1 MSMSLKST
9 NILKNIILGCILLSL
24 TYSCENETVELT
36 TVFIDTDNDGIEESV
51 DNCPSIANPDQA
63 DADGD
68 GIGNLCDS
76 DFDDSNVPM
85 AICENGFAGIY
96 PCNDYDLMAHVPIAT
111 FGAVSGN
118 DSWGWTDPTTG
129 NEYVLV
135 ATNTNVAF
143 IDITEPTNPIYLG
156 NIPTETVNSSWRDVK
171 VYNDHA
177 FIVADN
183 VGPHGMQVFDLT
195 RLRNVANPP
204 ETFSADA
211 VYTGVNSCHNIVIN
225 EEEGF
230 AYLVGCNT
238 FSGGPNFIDI
248 TNPKNPVGAGGYAA
262 DGYSHDAQVIT
273 YNGPDTDYTGK
284 QIYIG
289 SNGSSSGTNKV
300 VIIDVSDKA
309 NPQFISNVT
318 YSNPGYTH
326 QGWFTEN
333 QQHFILGDELD
344 EQFFGNN
351 TKTLVFDFSD
361 LDNPILSSTYFGPT
375 LAIDHNGYVKGN
387 TYYLANYR
395 AGLRVLDITNIAA
408 SSNAM
413 TEVGFFDTHPSSDSA
428 NFNGVWNVY
437 PYFESGNIVISDI
450 EGGLFIVRKSG
461 T

>member
-1 MSMSLKST
+1 MSLSLKSIST
-9 NILKNIILGCILLSL
+9 LKTLILGCILMSISF
-24 TYSCENETVELT
+24 SCDNETVEST
-36 TVFIDTDNDGIEESV
+36 AIVDTDNDGIEESI
-51 DNCPSIANPDQA
+51 DNCPLTANPDQA

-76 DFDDSNVPM
+76 DFVNSNDPA
-85 AICENGFAGIY
+85 AICENGFAGAY
-96 PCNDYDLMAHVPIAT
+96 PCNDYDLMAHVPITT
-111 FGAVSGN
+111 FGALEGN
-118 DSWGWTDPTTG
+118 DSWGWTDATTG
-129 NEYVLV
+129 NEYVLL
-135 ATNTNVAF
+135 ATDANVAF

-156 NIPTETVNSSWRDVK
+156 NVPTETVSSSWRDVK
-171 VYNDHA
+171 VYKNHA
-177 FIVADN
+177 FIVSEAN
-183 VGPHGMQVFDLT
+183 NHGMQVFDLT

-204 ETFSADA
+204 ETFTTDA
-211 VYTGVNSCHNIVIN
+211 VYTGVGSCHNIVIN

-248 TNPKNPVGAGGYAA
+248 TDPKNPVSAGGYAA

-273 YNGPDTDYTGK
+273 YSGPDTDYTGK

-289 SNGSSSGTNKV
+289 SNGSTSGTNKV

-309 NPQFISNVT
+309 NPQFIANIS
-318 YSNPGYTH
+318 YSNSGYTH

-351 TKTLVFDFSD
+351 TKTMVFDFSD
-361 LDNPILSSTYFGPT
+361 LDNPVLSSTYFGPT

-413 TEVGFFDTHPSSDSA
+413 TEVGYFDTFPSSDSA

-450 EGGLFIVRKSG
+450 EGGLFIVRKSD

>member
-1 MSMSLKST
+1 MSLSLKSIST
-9 NILKNIILGCILLSL
+9 LKTLILGCILMSISF
-24 TYSCENETVELT
+24 SCDNETVEST
-36 TVFIDTDNDGIEESV
+36 AIVDTDNDGIEESI
-51 DNCPSIANPDQA
+51 DNCPLTANPDQA

-76 DFDDSNVPM
+76 DFVNSNDPA
-85 AICENGFAGIY
+85 AICENGFAGAY
-96 PCNDYDLMAHVPIAT
+96 PCNDYDLMAHVPITT
-111 FGAVSGN
+111 FGALEGN
-118 DSWGWTDPTTG
+118 DSWGWTDATTG
-129 NEYVLV
+129 NEYVLL
-135 ATNTNVAF
+135 ATDANVAF

-156 NIPTETVNSSWRDVK
+156 NVPTETVSSSWRDVK
-171 VYNDHA
+171 VYKNHA
-177 FIVADN
+177 FIVSEAN
-183 VGPHGMQVFDLT
+183 NHGMQVFDLT

-204 ETFSADA
+204 ETFTTDA
-211 VYTGVNSCHNIVIN
+211 VYTGVGSCHNIVIN

-248 TNPKNPVGAGGYAA
+248 NDPKNPVSAGGYAA

-273 YNGPDTDYTGK
+273 YSGPDTDYTGK

-289 SNGSSSGTNKV
+289 SNGSTSGTNKV
-300 VIIDVSDKA
+300 VILDVSDKA
-309 NPQFISNVT
+309 NPQFIANIS
-318 YSNPGYTH
+318 YSNSGYTH

-351 TKTLVFDFSD
+351 TKTMVFDFSD
-361 LDNPILSSTYFGPT
+361 LDNPVLSSTYFGPT

-413 TEVGFFDTHPSSDSA
+413 TEVGYFDTFPSSDSA

-450 EGGLFIVRKSG
+450 EGGLFIVRKSD

>member
-1 MSMSLKST
+1 MSLSLKSIST
-9 NILKNIILGCILLSL
+9 LKTLILGCILMSISF
-24 TYSCENETVELT
+24 SCDNETVELVT
-36 TVFIDTDNDGIEESV
+36 NILDTDNDGIEESI
-51 DNCPSIANPDQA
+51 DNCPLTANPDQA

-76 DFDDSNVPM
+76 DFVNSNDPA
-85 AICENGFAGIY
+85 AICENGFAGAY
-96 PCNDYDLMAHVPIAT
+96 PCNDYDLMAHVPITT
-111 FGAVSGN
+111 FGALEGN
-118 DSWGWTDPTTG
+118 DSWGWTDATTG
-129 NEYVLV
+129 NEYVLL
-135 ATNTNVAF
+135 ATDANVAF

-156 NIPTETVNSSWRDVK
+156 NVPTETVSSSWRDVK
-171 VYNDHA
+171 VYKNHA
-177 FIVADN
+177 FIVSEAN
-183 VGPHGMQVFDLT
+183 NHGMQVFDLT

-204 ETFSADA
+204 ETFTTDA
-211 VYTGVNSCHNIVIN
+211 VYTGVGSCHNIVIN
-225 EEEGF
+225 EQEGF

-248 TNPKNPVGAGGYAA
+248 TDPKNPVSAGGYAA

-273 YNGPDTDYTGK
+273 YSGPDTDYTGK

-289 SNGSSSGTNKV
+289 SNGSTSGTNKV

-309 NPQFISNVT
+309 NPQFIANIS
-318 YSNPGYTH
+318 YSNSGYTH

-351 TKTLVFDFSD
+351 TKTMVFDFSD
-361 LDNPILSSTYFGPT
+361 LDNPVLSSTYFGPT

-413 TEVGFFDTHPSSDSA
+413 TEVGYFDTFPSSDSA

-450 EGGLFIVRKSG
+450 EGGLFIVRKSD

>member
-1 MSMSLKST
+1 MSMSQKST
-9 NILKNIILGCILLSL
+9 SILKILSISIFLLSI
-24 TYSCENETVELT
+24 TYSCDNETVEIVNT
-36 TVFIDTDNDGIEESV
+36 IIDTDNDGIAESL

-63 DADGD
+63 DADND

-76 DFDDSNVPM
+76 DFVNSKDPA

-96 PCNDYDLMAHVPIAT
+96 PCKDYDLMAHLPINT
-111 FGAVSGN
+111 FNALEGN
-118 DSWGWTDPTTG
+118 DSWGWTDSTTG
-129 NEYVLV
+129 NEYVLL
-135 ATNTNVAF
+135 ATDANVAF

-156 NIPTETVNSSWRDVK
+156 NVPTETVSSSWRDVK
-171 VYNDHA
+171 VYKDHA
-177 FIVADN
+177 FIVSEAN
-183 VGPHGMQVFDLT
+183 NHGMQVFDLT

-204 ETFSADA
+204 ETFTTDA
-211 VYTGVNSCHNIVIN
+211 VFTGVGNCHNIVIN
-225 EEEGF
+225 EQEGF

-238 FSGGPNFIDI
+238 FSGGPNFVDI
-248 TNPKNPVGAGGYAA
+248 TDPKNPVAAGGYAA
-262 DGYSHDAQVIT
+262 DGYSHDAQAIT

-289 SNGSSSGTNKV
+289 SNGSTSGTNKV
-300 VIIDVSDKA
+300 VILDVSDKA
-309 NPQFISNVT
+309 NPQFIANIT
-318 YSNPGYTH
+318 YSNSGYAH

-333 QQHFILGDELD
+333 QQYFIFGDELD

-361 LDNPILSSTYFGPT
+361 LDNPTLSSTYFGPT

-395 AGLRVLDITNIAA
+395 AGLRILDITNIAA

-413 TEVGFFDTHPSSDSA
+413 TEVGYFDTFPSSDSA

-437 PYFESGNIVISDI
+437 PYFESENIVISDI

>member
-1 MSMSLKST
+1 MSLSLKSIST
-9 NILKNIILGCILLSL
+9 LKTLILGCILMSISF
-24 TYSCENETVELT
+24 SCDNETVEST
-36 TVFIDTDNDGIEESV
+36 AIVDTDNDGIEESI
-51 DNCPSIANPDQA
+51 DNCPLTANPDQA

-76 DFDDSNVPM
+76 DFVNSNDPA
-85 AICENGFAGIY
+85 AICENGFAGAY
-96 PCNDYDLMAHVPIAT
+96 PCNDYDLMAHVPITT
-111 FGAVSGN
+111 FGALEGN
-118 DSWGWTDPTTG
+118 DSWGWTDATTG
-129 NEYVLV
+129 NEYVLL
-135 ATNTNVAF
+135 ATDANVAF

-156 NIPTETVNSSWRDVK
+156 NVPTETVSSSWRDVK
-171 VYNDHA
+171 VYKNHA
-177 FIVADN
+177 FIVSEAN
-183 VGPHGMQVFDLT
+183 NHGMQVFDLT

-204 ETFSADA
+204 ETFTTDA
-211 VYTGVNSCHNIVIN
+211 VYTGVGSCHNIVIN

-248 TNPKNPVGAGGYAA
+248 NDPKNPVSAGGYAA

-273 YNGPDTDYTGK
+273 YSGPDTDYTGK

-289 SNGSSSGTNKV
+289 SNGSTSGTNKV

-309 NPQFISNVT
+309 NPQFIANIS
-318 YSNPGYTH
+318 YSNSGYTH

-351 TKTLVFDFSD
+351 TKTMVFDFSD
-361 LDNPILSSTYFGPT
+361 LDNPVLSSTYFGPT

-413 TEVGFFDTHPSSDSA
+413 TEVGYFDTFPSSDSA

-437 PYFESGNIVISDI
+437 PYFESENIVISDI
-450 EGGLFIVRKSG
+450 EGGLFIVRKSD